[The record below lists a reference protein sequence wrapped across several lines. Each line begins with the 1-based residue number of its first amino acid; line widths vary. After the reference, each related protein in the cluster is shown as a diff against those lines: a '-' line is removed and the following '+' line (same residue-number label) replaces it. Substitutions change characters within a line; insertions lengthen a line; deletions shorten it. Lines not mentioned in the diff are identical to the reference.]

1 MITPLAIPIFLENQ
15 ENKTVPETIEVEIK
29 EHVAFVTLNRPKALN
44 AIDQQMMQELHDT
57 FDELD
62 QNEEICVVVLRG
74 TGRAFCAGMDI
85 KWSESLTP
93 KDRVEQGRIGQ
104 KLVAHMEQMGKPV
117 VAAIHGYA
125 LGGGLELAL
134 GADFIVCSEDAQVG
148 FPEITLSARPPYRPK
163 IAEDG
168 DPDQPEFGGSVANWG
183 ALRRLPER
191 VGKAVAKE
199 LMMTGVRIDAERALK
214 IGLANHV
221 FKSEDFEE
229 QVSELANRIGAMNH
243 YNLRLIKELINHGY
257 DFLESHAR

>member
-1 MITPLAIPIFLENQ
+1 LSWPSTLYLFPENLENT
-15 ENKTVPETIEVEIK
+15 TVPETIEVEIK
-29 EHVAFVTLNRPKALN
+29 DHVAILTLNRPKALN
-44 AIDQQMMQELHDT
+44 AIDQQMMQELHDA

-62 QNEEICVVVLRG
+62 RQEEICVLVLRG
-74 TGRAFCAGMDI
+74 AGRAFCAGMDI
-85 KWSESLTP
+85 KWSDSLTP

-104 KLVAHMEQMGKPV
+104 KLVAHIEQMGKPV

-134 GADFIVCSEDAQVG
+134 GADFIVCHEDAQLG

-183 ALRRLPER
+183 ALKRLPER

-199 LMMTGVRIDAERALK
+199 LMMTGVRIDAQRALK
-214 IGLANHV
+214 IGLVNHV
-221 FKSEDFEE
+221 YQGEEFDE